1 MIKVTNGKQTGFV
14 GEDKIYIGRYNKPY
28 NLSKSPLYNPYK
40 IGEDGD
46 RDIVINKYR
55 EYLLNNTKY
64 QNNSI
69 TKELNRLL
77 ELYKE
82 KGKLELVC
90 WCNPLACHGDIIKEY
105 LENRDISDVGGS
117 VK

>member
-1 MIKVTNGKQTGFV
+1 
-14 GEDKIYIGRYNKPY
+14 
-28 NLSKSPLYNPYK
+28 
-40 IGEDGD
+40 
-46 RDIVINKYR
+46 
-55 EYLLNNTKY
+55 
-64 QNNSI
+64 
-69 TKELNRLL
+69 LL